1 MLVKDRMTSKP
12 FIIAPDTSV
21 SEALGLMRQNSVRRL
36 PVVDKKGNLV
46 GIVSEKDLL
55 YASPSPATSLSVYEI
70 GYLLSKLKVEEVM
83 TRNVITVAP
92 SAPIEEAAR
101 IMVDNKI
108 GGLPVV
114 ENGRLV
120 GIITETDIFKTT
132 LEMLGAREPGVRLT
146 ISVRDETGT
155 LSRITGA
162 IASNGGDI
170 IALGT
175 FYGEN
180 RGDGILM
187 LRVCGIEEARLS
199 AIMQE
204 LGVYVRDIRTIG
216 NPAVCAC

>member
-1 MLVKDRMTSKP
+1 
-12 FIIAPDTSV
+12 
-21 SEALGLMRQNSVRRL
+21 
-36 PVVDKKGNLV
+36 
-46 GIVSEKDLL
+46 
-55 YASPSPATSLSVYEI
+55 SLSVYEI

-83 TRNVITVAP
+83 TRKVITVAP

-199 AIMQE
+199 AIMQK